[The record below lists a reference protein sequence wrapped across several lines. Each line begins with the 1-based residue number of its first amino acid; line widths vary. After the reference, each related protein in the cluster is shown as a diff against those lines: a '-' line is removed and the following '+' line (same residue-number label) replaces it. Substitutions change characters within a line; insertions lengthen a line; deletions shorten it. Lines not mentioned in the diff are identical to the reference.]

1 VHRSTLTAIV
11 FLAACGGAA
20 PQSRP
25 SVPAATP
32 SFPAASTPTASDA
45 RARAVA
51 ARVMDSLGGKEAWDR
66 TRYLRFGFGGVRDGK
81 WSGRTHHWDKWT
93 GRYRVE
99 GQTRDG
105 KPFLTLM
112 NLNTKEGVAWLEG
125 KKLEGDDLKK
135 ALERGYGM
143 WVNDTYW
150 LLMPYKMKDPG
161 VNLDYAGSEQID
173 GKTYDKL
180 HLTFGKVGLT
190 PGDQYWAYI
199 NHDTHLMDRWAYL
212 LQDQPREA
220 APTVWLWQGWQK
232 YGKIMLAP
240 ARIQVGGDGK
250 LPLSDIAV
258 FETLPDSVFTSAD
271 PVAAPAAQPAKK

>member
-1 VHRSTLTAIV
+1 MTRSASVVTGSLLFSALLLTSLPGRSQEPKAAAPAAGAPSAPSATAI
-11 FLAACGGAA
+11 AD
-20 PQSRP
+20 Q
-25 SVPAATP
+25 
-32 SFPAASTPTASDA
+32 
-45 RARAVA
+45 
-51 ARVMDSLGGKEAWDR
+51 VMKALGGKAAWDG
-66 TRYLRFGFGGVRDGK
+66 THYLRFTFGR
-81 WSGRTHHWDKWT
+81 RTHHWDKWT
-93 GRYRVE
+93 GRHRL
-99 GQTRDG
+99 DG
-105 KPFLTLM
+105 T
-112 NLNTKEGVAWLEG
+112 TKEGQKYVVLENVNTHEGQAWLDG
-125 KKLEGDDLKK
+125 KKVEGDELKTW
-135 ALERGYGM
+135 LDRGYGA

-212 LQDQPREA
+212 LQDQPRDA
-220 APTVWLWQGWQK
+220 APTVWLWQGWQR

-240 ARIQVGGDGK
+240 SRIQVGGDGK

-258 FETLPDSVFTSAD
+258 FDTLPDSVFTSSG
-271 PVAAPAAQPAKK
+271 PVAAPAPAKK